1 MLLDK
6 GANLNVYD
14 PKVPA
19 EKIKLDIENR
29 LILQDLNNKD
39 RSQILS
45 RVKIFNDIYECCSNA
60 STIAILTE
68 WIEFQNLNWQLIE
81 NNMNAPYLVIDGR
94 FIISKDKLS
103 SKLKLISI

>member
-45 RVKIFNDIYECCSNA
+45 RVKF
-60 STIAILTE
+60 STTYMNVVQML
-68 WIEFQNLNWQLIE
+68 QL
-81 NNMNAPYLVIDGR
+81 LQ
-94 FIISKDKLS
+94 S
-103 SKLKLISI
+103 